1 MSIRT
6 LPCRIKVKIC
16 WDKTNFFIGQNADVI
31 CMKPSRQKV
40 EQCEGKVEQKYKS
53 VLK

>member
-16 WDKTNFFIGQNADVI
+16 YEKMNFFIGQNPTRILLSDKIRVRS
-31 CMKPSRQKV
+31 CMNYEAIAP
-40 EQCEGKVEQKYKS
+40 KS
-53 VLK
+53 